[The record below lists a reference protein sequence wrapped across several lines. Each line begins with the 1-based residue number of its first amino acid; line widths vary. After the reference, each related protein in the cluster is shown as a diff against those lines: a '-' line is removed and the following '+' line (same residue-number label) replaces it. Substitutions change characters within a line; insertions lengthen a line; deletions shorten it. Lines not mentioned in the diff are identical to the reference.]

1 MNLLDF
7 RVTPPAVAFA
17 AVAGLAGRAG
27 ARVVR
32 SEVVGLLPA
41 AALAGSDPAELRLD
55 GFTPDLL
62 LEERIART
70 LRARYGDQA
79 EVAR

>member
-1 MNLLDF
+1 M
-7 RVTPPAVAFA
+7 
-17 AVAGLAGRAG
+17 
-27 ARVVR
+27 ARVL
-32 SEVVGLLPA
+32 SAPAPVVGLLPA